1 MFLKNGDTKA
11 MSLLRIVNLSR
22 GLGYAIRSAVSRSHL
37 LRQLRNL
44 WRFPGL
50 SLDSTVNVLAAGDL
64 EFGSQSVIG
73 EGCNLLVPAGAS
85 LAIGADCYIGR
96 YVELGSGGTISI
108 GDHTSIQDR
117 SILVGDVRLGRYCVL
132 SLNVLMTS
140 GRHYF
145 DRWPHL
151 LIRDQDDRVSQN
163 ADLSREHSRPIVVE
177 EDCWLGMNSVVMPGI
192 KIGRGSVIGANAVV
206 THDVP
211 PYSVAVGSPA
221 RVVRRRLEF
230 APPDRID
237 WEVPE
242 HIPYFY
248 RGFELA
254 EKERL
259 RNAPLEGHLALGS
272 FSLWLSGKSSSVI
285 RMRIRSRTGNPTLIE
300 RLGVGVRVGGEWQ
313 VVQFLRG
320 DASAELSFGVNGGS
334 VVVSGA
340 WVE

>member
-1 MFLKNGDTKA
+1 MFLKMGDTIG
-11 MSLLRIVNLSR
+11 MSLLRIANLSR
-22 GLGYAIRSAVSRSHL
+22 GLGYAIRSALSRSRL
-37 LRQLRNL
+37 LRQFRNL

-50 SLDSTVNVLAAGDL
+50 SLDSSVNLIAAGNL
-64 EFGSQSVIG
+64 EFGPQSVIG
-73 EGCNLLVPAGAS
+73 EGSNLLVPAGAS
-85 LAIGADCYIGR
+85 LAIGAGCYIGR
-96 YVELGSGGTISI
+96 YVELGPGGTILI

-151 LIRDQDDRVSQN
+151 LIRDQDDRVSRS
-163 ADLSREHSRPIVVE
+163 ADLSREHSQPIVVE

-192 KIGRGSVIGANAVV
+192 KIGRGCVVGSNAVV
-206 THDVP
+206 TRDLP

-221 RVVRRRLEF
+221 RIVRNRLEF
-230 APPDRID
+230 LPPDCVEWNR
-237 WEVPE
+237 PE

-254 EKERL
+254 EHERK
-259 RNAPLEGHLALGS
+259 RNTFLEGHLALGDY
-272 FSLWLSGKSSSVI
+272 SLWLSGKPASVI
-285 RMRIRSRTGNPTLIE
+285 KMRVRSVATNSALIKCFGNDA
-300 RLGVGVRVGGEWQ
+300 RVTSEWQ
-313 VVQFLRG
+313 EIQFPRG
-320 DASAELSFGVNGGS
+320 DGNAEMSFGVSGGS
-334 VVVSGA
+334 VAISRA